1 MFERTSLAALALSVC
16 FAAPVLGDTI
26 NEPWQSRREAAI
38 KVTDKA
44 CAGDAN
50 AVRDVWHKVKVEND
64 PVYQSNIT
72 WLSLN
77 CATFDVSKEEQAEW
91 QRKAA
96 EAGYPIAQANY
107 GNYLLRTGKLNKVAA
122 PATVMLLAA
131 LEGGYANAAAALSAH
146 YSTGTSGRQDIRL
159 AKQYYSLAKL
169 RGADT
174 KQLAFAKKL
183 LLENGGS
190 LSESSKTSS
199 SASSGTCYIALQHNC
214 SVKSSDVY
222 AGSLTVV
229 YAARRT
235 PPIAFAGCENSVGD
249 TWSHKTDGIVAGV
262 ENKTIP
268 AKASQEIE
276 AMLRNFK
283 AAVVGYHSACGKQS
297 WTDAKLFASAD
308 DAYRHLKSTVD
319 LSNTASF
326 ESSWLN

>member
-1 MFERTSLAALALSVC
+1 MTLTKHSSLVALTLALFLAVP
-16 FAAPVLGDTI
+16 ALGDDI
-26 NEPWQSRREAAI
+26 NEPWQSRREAAN
-38 KVTDKA
+38 KVVDKA

-50 AVRDVWHKVKVEND
+50 AVRDVWRKVKVEND

-72 WLSLN
+72 WLSAN
-77 CATFDVSKEEQAEW
+77 CATFNVSKEEQAKW
-91 QRKAA
+91 LRKAA
-96 EAGYPIAQANY
+96 EADYPIAQANY

-146 YSTGTSGRQDIRL
+146 YSTGTAGRQDIRL
-159 AKQYYSLAKL
+159 AKQYYNLAKL

-174 KQLAFAKKL
+174 NQLAFAKKL

-190 LSESSKTSS
+190 LSASSKTSS
-199 SASSGTCYIALQHNC
+199 SGTCYVALQHNC

-222 AGSLTVV
+222 VGSTTVI

-235 PPIAFAGCENSVGD
+235 PQIKFAGCKNSVGD
-249 TWSHKTDGIVAGV
+249 VWSHKNDGIVAGGD
-262 ENKTIP
+262 NKKIP

-283 AAVVGYHSACGKQS
+283 GAVVGHHNACGKQS
-297 WTDAKLFASAD
+297 WTDAKLFATAD

-319 LSNTASF
+319 LSNTSSF